1 MRSFITPHTVANQAR
16 MRSPKDK
23 AKARVFIEGDD
34 DYRIY
39 QNLVQSET
47 CILIPSSGK
56 LNAIGAVQLLRKE
69 GWKGVLALVDRDF
82 DALDG
87 TDVAG
92 PDVVV
97 TDDHDAEMMLLRSGA
112 LEKVI
117 VEYGIAATGDE
128 VREVLLNASR
138 PLGYLRWVS
147 LRLNFR
153 LDFEDLDFSDFVD
166 PSTLTAET
174 ERCVV
179 TVIRN
184 TRGCSMAPDLVLA
197 KTQSAMQTQY
207 DPWQVCCGHDAV
219 AVLALYTGRRLERV
233 PHPATIAR
241 ALRLAFE
248 FAHFAITTLCERIR
262 AWEQANQE
270 WHILKGA

>member
-16 MRSPKDK
+16 MRNPKDK

-39 QNLVQSET
+39 QNLFQAET

-56 LNAIGAVQLLRKE
+56 ANAIGALQLLRKE

-82 DALDG
+82 DALHG
-87 TDVAG
+87 TDAAE
-92 PDVVV
+92 PDVLV
-97 TDDHDAEMMLLRSGA
+97 TDDHDAEMMLIRSGA
-112 LEKVI
+112 LEKVL
-117 VEYGIAATGDE
+117 VEYGIGAKGDE
-128 VREVLLNASR
+128 VRGVLLNASR

-147 LRLNFR
+147 QRLNFR
-153 LDFEDLDFSDFVD
+153 LDFDDLDFSGFID
-166 PSTLTAET
+166 PSTLTAEA
-174 ERCVV
+174 EPCVY
-179 TVIRN
+179 TVIKN
-184 TRGCSMAPDLVLA
+184 TRGCSLAPGLVLA
-197 KTQSAMQTQY
+197 ETKSAMQTVY

-219 AVLALYTGRRLERV
+219 AVLALYTGRRLKRV

-248 FAHFAITTLCERIR
+248 FAHFAVTKLCERIR
-262 AWEQANQE
+262 AWEQTNQN